1 MKSWLPFLFVLLIF
15 SSAGFS
21 SSRNR
26 RPHGAVVFD
35 ESGCLHCHTIGKN
48 GGSTGPNLSG
58 VGRKLKEA
66 QMRRQ
71 IVNGGKVMP
80 PFGNVL
86 DEKDLA
92 DLLSFLHSCRDK
104 IK

>member
-35 ESGCLHCHTIGKN
+35 ES
-48 GGSTGPNLSG
+48 PWMFE
-58 VGRKLKEA
+58 R
-66 QMRRQ
+66 
-71 IVNGGKVMP
+71 
-80 PFGNVL
+80 
-86 DEKDLA
+86 DESDDSEEEEGLPEME
-92 DLLSFLHSCRDK
+92 LIFENEY
-104 IK
+104 IM